1 MAEEQWKRAGAHAV
15 RKYVWH
21 LLQEELGW
29 DAANYGGLTPITTPE
44 QQPEFNN
51 FSSPYIVYSFSRMST
66 SNLYVVEGEV
76 MALTVF
82 SSSGTAIDEVV
93 NLLGSKL
100 NKRDDTAK
108 DINDF
113 LSDTESP
120 TSFYRNF
127 DFKSFSVTGAQGP
140 QAVTTE
146 GGRRDGYI
154 TISYTYTLYDPSG
167 AAIHV

>member
-1 MAEEQWKRAGAHAV
+1 MVSDDWKRAGAHAV
-15 RKYVWH
+15 RKYIWH
-21 LLQEELGW
+21 LLQQELGW
-29 DAANYGGLTPITTPE
+29 SSDNYGGLTPITTPE

-66 SNLYVVEGEV
+66 TSLWSLEGEV

-82 SSSGTAIDEVV
+82 SQSGTAIDEVV

-100 NKRDDTAK
+100 NKRDETAK
-108 DINDF
+108 EINQF
-113 LSDTESP
+113 LSSSEPAD
-120 TSFYRNF
+120 SFYRNF

-154 TISYTYTLYDPSG
+154 TISFTYTLYDSNG
-167 AAIHV
+167 KAIHV